1 MNTVIALPDEAEL
14 SPNDKVI
21 CCIGAGYVGSTLMGV
36 LASHCP
42 DYRVIVVDKDV
53 SRIDA
58 WNSDT
63 LPIYEPGLGELIV
76 KSRGVNLTFT
86 TDIAGAIAE
95 SSMIF
100 IAVNTP
106 LREFGS
112 LSGKAYDLS
121 AYESVARSVAAH
133 ATDRKVIVEKSTVP
147 VRTADHIYKILDK
160 QETWCLF

>member
-1 MNTVIALPDEAEL
+1 M
-14 SPNDKVI
+14 
-21 CCIGAGYVGSTLMGV
+21 
-36 LASHCP
+36 
-42 DYRVIVVDKDV
+42 

-76 KSRGVNLTFT
+76 KSRGVNLSFT

-112 LSGKAYDLS
+112 LVSL
-121 AYESVARSVAAH
+121 
-133 ATDRKVIVEKSTVP
+133 P
-147 VRTADHIYKILDK
+147 F
-160 QETWCLF
+160 LFFFLKPPPPYPHVK